1 MTTQEIEILTEV
13 NEIPTLTNVD
23 DKVNYVYNQING
35 AGLGGPLTD
44 GQAFGLSKMN
54 EVREWFKANLNE

>member
-1 MTTQEIEILTEV
+1 M
-13 NEIPTLTNVD
+13 NEIQTLTNVD
-23 DKVNYVYNQING
+23 DKVNYVYNQLNG
-35 AGLGGPLTD
+35 AGIGGPLAD

>member
-1 MTTQEIEILTEV
+1 MTTKEIEILTKV
-13 NEIPTLTNVD
+13 NEIQTLTNVD
-23 DKVNYVYNQING
+23 DKVNYVYNQLNG
-35 AGLGGPLTD
+35 AGIGGPLAN